1 MQLLSPVSAAGSAW
15 AKEKPAGDHLPYL
28 AQIDENTL
36 LLRDG
41 RLMQVLTLDGL
52 LFETA
57 DTEEINYRKAL
68 RDAMLQAIGTSRF
81 ALYHHIVRRR
91 VEPQLE
97 AEFPDAFSAEL
108 DANWRRRLA
117 SKRLFTNDLYI
128 AVIRRPRQGRGGISD
143 RLAQLFGRV
152 SQDSWAAN
160 FADERR
166 ELDAARDALLA
177 ALSHYRARA
186 WHV

>member
-1 MQLLSPVSAAGSAW
+1 MQLLPPVNAPGAAW

-28 AQIDENTL
+28 AQIDANTV

-97 AEFPDAFSAEL
+97 ATFPDDFSAQL
-108 DANWRRRLA
+108 DANWRQRIG
-117 SKRLFTNDLYI
+117 S
-128 AVIRRPRQGRGGISD
+128 
-143 RLAQLFGRV
+143 
-152 SQDSWAAN
+152 
-160 FADERR
+160 
-166 ELDAARDALLA
+166 
-177 ALSHYRARA
+177 
-186 WHV
+186 